1 MMTTAQKFLAAT
13 AGIIGLYWF
22 LKPSEAQAAT
32 TASTPSTPSTTPHD
46 AAVSSGPQAGDQLL
60 VQTQQTGLAGSLY
73 VRSGAGMTYPE
84 VTYVAH
90 GSKVIA
96 TGNSQTDSSGV
107 AWWEVQTPTGQKGWS
122 ESIYLYDLGPAKGA

>member
-13 AGIIGLYWF
+13 AGILALYWV
-22 LKPSEAQAAT
+22 LKPSTASAAPASPVPNPQNAAT
-32 TASTPSTPSTTPHD
+32 
-46 AAVSSGPQAGDQLL
+46 SSGPQAGDKLL

-73 VRSGAGMTYPE
+73 VRSGAGTTYPE

-90 GSKVIA
+90 GSNLIA
-96 TGNSQTDSSGV
+96 TGNSQVDSSGV

-122 ESIYLYDLGPAKGA
+122 ESIYLQDLGPSGTAV